1 METGEKKFD
10 GFEELVLELGMARIF
25 FAEEEE
31 EEEEARIV
39 VSIKDITERKQAEE
53 KLGKS
58 QEQLRDAHRLAHI
71 GIWNWIADTDT
82 VTWTEELYRIAGL
95 DPMIPAPTYA
105 EHSNIY
111 APESWDRLKVAVE
124 KALETGAHYQLELE
138 LIRPDGT
145 TRWVNAFG
153 GATYDNHG
161 RVTGLHGTVQD
172 ITERKKAEEDIKRRN
187 DELLA
192 LNAIAATVNSS
203 LDLQEILG
211 QGLDKTLEV
220 TGLEVGSVYLLDQKT
235 EDLVLVT
242 YRGASEEYADQMR
255 TFKMGESLVGK
266 VAQTGEPIVVDDLT
280 RDPRVTTTLVTKEKM
295 CSFAGIPIKSKER
308 VQGVMNTASR
318 QYHPFSPGEIRL
330 YTAIADLLAAAI
342 ENARLYEVVKKELT
356 ERKQAQNALAKSE
369 ALLREAQEVAHIGH
383 WELDTSIMTPT
394 WSEEIF
400 HIFGL
405 DPEKGE
411 PSFEAHQKVTH
422 PDDWGI
428 FNNAMTTSIAEGIPF
443 DIEFRILLPD
453 KTIRWMHA
461 IGYPKKDSEGRIVS
475 VFGTAQDITDRKLM
489 EDVLRASEENFRR
502 SLEDSPLGVRI
513 VTIEGETVYANRA
526 MLNIYGY
533 DSIEE
538 LRTTPVKKRYTPE
551 SCAEFQIRME
561 KRRKGDHD
569 PFEYEVNIV
578 RKNGEVR
585 YLQVFRKEIL
595 WNGEKQFQTIYQD
608 ITDRK
613 RAEEEL
619 RESEERYRI
628 LTEKTIA
635 GIYLIQDGLFKYVNP
650 TFCEIHGYTQDELVD
665 KFGPLDLVVEEE
677 KGFLN
682 DKIQQRLS
690 EEKESDQFSIRIR
703 KKDGEISF
711 LEVFSSYA
719 LYAGKPAVLGTC
731 IDITETRKANEAI
744 KKSREELRALTAY
757 LQNIREEER
766 IRISREIHDEL
777 GQLLTGIKI
786 DISWLKKKLADTVKP
801 TDPIQTKIDF
811 LLGLTDSVIATT
823 RELSLSL
830 RPGIL
835 DDLGLVAAINW
846 EMKRFQEKTG
856 ITCTFQSD
864 MAETAI
870 PEDHTTA
877 LFRICQECLTNI
889 VRHAHATEVNVTLTE
904 KGGNLVLEIE
914 DNGKGI
920 TTEQKR
926 SPISL
931 GLLGMRERIVG
942 LVGRFS
948 IRGAPGKGTK
958 VKVEVP
964 VR

>member
-1 METGEKKFD
+1 MTY
-10 GFEELVLELGMARIF
+10 ARIDSNHKEIV
-25 FAEEEE
+25 AALREIG
-31 EEEEARIV
+31 ATV
-39 VSIKDITERKQAEE
+39 VS
-53 KLGKS
+53 
-58 QEQLRDAHRLAHI
+58 LAAMKH
-71 GIWNWIADTDT
+71 GC
-82 VTWTEELYRIAGL
+82 
-95 DPMIPAPTYA
+95 
-105 EHSNIY
+105 
-111 APESWDRLKVAVE
+111 
-124 KALETGAHYQLELE
+124 
-138 LIRPDGT
+138 PD
-145 TRWVNAFG
+145 
-153 GATYDNHG
+153 
-161 RVTGLHGTVQD
+161 L
-172 ITERKKAEEDIKRRN
+172 
-187 DELLA
+187 
-192 LNAIAATVNSS
+192 
-203 LDLQEILG
+203 
-211 QGLDKTLEV
+211 
-220 TGLEVGSVYLLDQKT
+220 
-235 EDLVLVT
+235 
-242 YRGASEEYADQMR
+242 
-255 TFKMGESLVGK
+255 LVGY
-266 VAQTGEPIVVDDLT
+266 AGETML
-280 RDPRVTTTLVTKEKM
+280 M
-295 CSFAGIPIKSKER
+295 
-308 VQGVMNTASR
+308 
-318 QYHPFSPGEIRL
+318 EI
-330 YTAIADLLAAAI
+330 
-342 ENARLYEVVKKELT
+342 
-356 ERKQAQNALAKSE
+356 
-369 ALLREAQEVAHIGH
+369 
-383 WELDTSIMTPT
+383 
-394 WSEEIF
+394 
-400 HIFGL
+400 
-405 DPEKGE
+405 
-411 PSFEAHQKVTH
+411 
-422 PDDWGI
+422 
-428 FNNAMTTSIAEGIPF
+428 
-443 DIEFRILLPD
+443 
-453 KTIRWMHA
+453 
-461 IGYPKKDSEGRIVS
+461 KKD
-475 VFGTAQDITDRKLM
+475 AK
-489 EDVLRASEENFRR
+489 A
-502 SLEDSPLGVRI
+502 
-513 VTIEGETVYANRA
+513 
-526 MLNIYGY
+526 
-533 DSIEE
+533 
-538 LRTTPVKKRYTPE
+538 
-551 SCAEFQIRME
+551 
-561 KRRKGDHD
+561 
-569 PFEYEVNIV
+569 
-578 RKNGEVR
+578 
-585 YLQVFRKEIL
+585 
-595 WNGEKQFQTIYQD
+595 
-608 ITDRK
+608 
-613 RAEEEL
+613 
-619 RESEERYRI
+619 
-628 LTEKTIA
+628 
-635 GIYLIQDGLFKYVNP
+635 
-650 TFCEIHGYTQDELVD
+650 